1 MTDNRNTIIA
11 VVLSG
16 LVLLGWQYF
25 YNIPQMEKQ
34 KAQQATQA
42 QLANPSQPAPG
53 ATSTTPQPGSAPT
66 PGGAP
71 VNAAPANAPI
81 SRDAALAS
89 SKRVKIDTRA
99 SPARSR
105 CAARASTISR
115 SPNFA

>member
-42 QLANPSQPAPG
+42 QLANPAQPAAG
-53 ATSTTPQPGSAPT
+53 SST
-66 PGGAP
+66 
-71 VNAAPANAPI
+71 
-81 SRDAALAS
+81 
-89 SKRVKIDTRA
+89 RV
-99 SPARSR
+99 R
-105 CAARASTISR
+105 CR
-115 SPNFA
+115 